1 MFNDFRNM
9 NEWMIAVVVG
19 KCFLVLGFK
28 GVVEFFGETF
38 FNFCNEFVGAEA
50 FETKRQQRT
59 QQVGVL

>member
-1 MFNDFRNM
+1 M

-28 GVVEFFGETF
+28 GVVEFLGEAF
-38 FNFCNEFVGAEA
+38 FNFCNEFIGAEA

-59 QQVGVL
+59 Q